1 MHIAYSKQSIYSS
14 LTRLWL
20 NGTINIY
27 YLLRTSLLFLS
38 WWVDVYPR
46 KLWWIFYYC
55 SVISYEGK
63 AIRLTPGVG
72 FLLAPGPKR
81 TKGVVFFYPRGKG
94 VVQGRVVG
102 SSSPRRVGFWVS
114 RCALTPKSLISYI
127 IYLLDPNL
135 YLTYWIFCQRIKCD
149 RFTSNLSPTLSLFFH
164 LLYKKHILNFGGHNK
179 GGLGGDEVS
188 CGV

>member
-1 MHIAYSKQSIYSS
+1 MSCRNAYSKQSIYHTS
-14 LTRLWL
+14 LTGLWL

-27 YLLRTSLLFLS
+27 NLLRTSFLFHS

-55 SVISYEGK
+55 SVILCEGK

-81 TKGVVFFYPRGKG
+81 TKGVVFFYPRGRG
-94 VVQGRVVG
+94 VVRGRVVG

-127 IYLLDPNL
+127 CNLFITSQPLFDILDFLWENQMRQIY
-135 YLTYWIFCQRIKCD
+135 
-149 RFTSNLSPTLSLFFH
+149 
-164 LLYKKHILNFGGHNK
+164 
-179 GGLGGDEVS
+179 
-188 CGV
+188 